1 MPGAAKRA
9 FITVNGESME
19 IVAGSARLT
28 PGGISK
34 SPVVADSGRVYSSSE
49 PKASGIAFTL
59 IMTPGNPYEDVLRN
73 LADGTIV
80 YQWDTGEV
88 YTMTGA
94 EPDDGAAWEWA
105 PDGLPCKFFGNEAKP
120 S

>member
-1 MPGAAKRA
+1 MAGAAKRA
-9 FITVNGESME
+9 FITVNGEAME

-34 SPVVADSGRVYSSSE
+34 TAVVADSGRVFSSGE
-49 PKASGIAFTL
+49 PKAGGCAFTL
-59 IMTPGNPYEDVLRN
+59 IMTDGNPYESTLRN

-80 YQWDTGEV
+80 FQWDTGVV
-88 YTMTGA
+88 YTLTAA
-94 EPDDGAAWEWA
+94 EPDDAASWEWA
-105 PDGLPCKFFGNEAKP
+105 PDGLPCKFFSNEAKP